1 MGRRSR
7 RPALLNS
14 VVSLKGARSMSTT
27 GTKPSKPAETQ
38 QRTPDELEFIKW
50 MEKELGR

>member
-1 MGRRSR
+1 
-7 RPALLNS
+7 
-14 VVSLKGARSMSTT
+14 MSTT

-50 MEKELGR
+50 MEKELGREPSEQEINLHFSQSSRHL